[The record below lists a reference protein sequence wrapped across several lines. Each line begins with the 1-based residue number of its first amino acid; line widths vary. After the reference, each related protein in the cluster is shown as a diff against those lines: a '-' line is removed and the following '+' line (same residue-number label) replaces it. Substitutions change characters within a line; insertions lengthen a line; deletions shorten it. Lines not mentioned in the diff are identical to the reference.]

1 MSTPDPVAAA
11 LCADP
16 DEVLGVNDRVQLA
29 HCAAVMRDRINESW
43 MREGVTIA
51 DPSSTWLDVDVELAL
66 GNPPTEILRTA
77 EVHGCD
83 LIAMTSH
90 GHKLIGDIFLL
101 ADALGVERLLG
112 QWVHRHGHPS
122 LALVLVELQ
131 AMDPEGMAWWQG
143 GVDRAL
149 DPGVEPVV
157 EPVSQQLPPPP
168 APQANP
174 DLARLRSWLP
184 DRVERRRAA

>member
-1 MSTPDPVAAA
+1 MTRRPDPIPSPQARRQAHQRA
-11 LCADP
+11 LLEA
-16 DEVLGVNDRVQLA
+16 LA
-29 HCAAVMRDRINESW
+29 QR
-43 MREGVTIA
+43 
-51 DPSSTWLDVDVELAL
+51 
-66 GNPPTEILRTA
+66 
-77 EVHGCD
+77 
-83 LIAMTSH
+83 
-90 GHKLIGDIFLL
+90 
-101 ADALGVERLLG
+101 DALGVERLLG

-122 LALVLVELQ
+122 LATVLVELQ

-149 DPGVEPVV
+149 DPGGEPVV

>member
-1 MSTPDPVAAA
+1 MTRRPDPIPSPQARRQAHQRA
-11 LCADP
+11 LLEA
-16 DEVLGVNDRVQLA
+16 LA
-29 HCAAVMRDRINESW
+29 QR
-43 MREGVTIA
+43 
-51 DPSSTWLDVDVELAL
+51 
-66 GNPPTEILRTA
+66 
-77 EVHGCD
+77 
-83 LIAMTSH
+83 
-90 GHKLIGDIFLL
+90 
-101 ADALGVERLLG
+101 DALGVERLLG
-112 QWVHRHGHPS
+112 QWVHRHGHPA
-122 LALVLVELQ
+122 LAPVLVELQ

-168 APQANP
+168 APQAYP